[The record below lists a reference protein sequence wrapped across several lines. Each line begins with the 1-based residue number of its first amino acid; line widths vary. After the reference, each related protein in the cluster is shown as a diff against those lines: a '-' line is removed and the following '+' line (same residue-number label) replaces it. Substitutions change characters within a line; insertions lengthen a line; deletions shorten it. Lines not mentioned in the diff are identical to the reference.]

1 MASEVGKQAIVVQTI
16 DVERMLAIYTYAAPD
31 HPEGQRT
38 ATALQMDTG
47 VITDAY
53 GRRLSA

>member
-1 MASEVGKQAIVVQTI
+1 MEQQQTHAIMVQTVC
-16 DVERMLAIYTYAAPD
+16 DERQIAIYSYAAPD

-38 ATALQMDTG
+38 ASVLQVDTG
-47 VITDAY
+47 IITDQY